1 MTVSS
6 TTTKNSYSGN
16 GSNDTFAY
24 GFKIFDDDD
33 ITVIIRTDATGT
45 ETVKTKT
52 THYTVTNVGNTNGG
66 NVVFTGGN
74 IPATGETVVLRRT
87 SEQTQTTD
95 YVANDPFPA
104 ATHED
109 ALDKLT
115 FLAQEQQEELDRAI
129 KISRTN
135 TMTST
140 EFTVGAT
147 DRANKVL
154 AFDSSGEIQVT
165 QEIGTFRGN
174 WAASTAY
181 EVRDLVKDTSTNNI
195 FIVNAAHTSSGAQ
208 PLTTNANSAKYDLI
222 VDAATATTSA
232 TAAAASAT
240 AAASSATA
248 AANSESAASTSETNA
263 ATSATNAA
271 TSETNAGNSATSA
284 ASSATSATASAST
297 ATTKASEASTSA
309 TNAATSATA
318 AAASETAAAASETA
332 AGTSETNAGNSA
344 TTATTKASE
353 AATSATNAATSAST
367 ATTKASEAA
376 TSATNAA
383 SSATAAAASQ
393 TSAAASAASAASA
406 FDNFDD
412 TYLGSFSSDP
422 TTDNDGDAL
431 VAGALYFNSTA
442 NEMRVYDGANWIA
455 ATSAGNVSLILYE
468 YTATSG
474 QTTFSGSDDNSA
486 TLSYTVDNLQ
496 VVMNGVILDPSD
508 YTATNGTSVVLAA
521 GAATNDLVNIYAFK
535 SFTTA
540 DMVSKSAGGTF
551 AGAVTVPQLNADNL
565 RIDGNTISSTDTNG
579 DITLDPNGTGDTV
592 MTGSGGQVTVDEN
605 GHITSKQSLDVAT
618 AGGRIIGASNRGT
631 VGQIGI
637 EQSTTSADGGHIQ
650 LSTCASGST
659 NPTERM
665 RIDSSGNVGIGCTN
679 GDITSDGNASR
690 KYVTI
695 QGTANRGRLNL
706 GCTASN
712 GADTAT
718 LGFTNGANTVASI
731 SCDSDSGSQTA
742 GNIGFATA
750 GSVRA
755 TINSSGHL
763 LVAQTSFD
771 TANVG
776 HSLTSTGFAHHT
788 RDGNVVLVVN
798 RKSSDGEILE
808 LRKNDAAVGTLGAN
822 ESYVYI
828 SGTARGL
835 RFGHSGSG
843 AQIVPVTASGQG
855 SDNNVDL
862 GAASLRFDDVY
873 ATSGVTTG
881 SDQNDKQ
888 QIASLTDAEMIA
900 AKAISKLF
908 KTFKWNSAVAA
919 KGDAAR
925 IHSGVMAQQVAT
937 AISDAGLDA
946 ADYAFY
952 MANTW
957 HEDADGNIV
966 DADTEG
972 ATQRTRLGIRY
983 AELLAFIGAATEQ
996 RLGDIEARLTAL
1008 ENAS

>member
-996 RLGDIEARLTAL
+996 RLGDIETRLAAL
-1008 ENAS
+1008 ENAE

>member
-376 TSATNAA
+376 TSATAAA

-996 RLGDIEARLTAL
+996 RLGDIETRLAAL
-1008 ENAS
+1008 ENA

>member
-1 MTVSS
+1 MGYIGNQSSEAYSSVDKQVITGNGGTAYTLSHSVANANEIEVFVNNVRQEPGIAYTVS
-6 TTTKNSYSGN
+6 
-16 GSNDTFAY
+16 
-24 GFKIFDDDD
+24 
-33 ITVIIRTDATGT
+33 
-45 ETVKTKT
+45 
-52 THYTVTNVGNTNGG
+52 
-66 NVVFTGGN
+66 
-74 IPATGETVVLRRT
+74 
-87 SEQTQTTD
+87 
-95 YVANDPFPA
+95 
-104 ATHED
+104 
-109 ALDKLT
+109 
-115 FLAQEQQEELDRAI
+115 
-129 KISRTN
+129 
-135 TMTST
+135 
-140 EFTVGAT
+140 
-147 DRANKVL
+147 
-154 AFDSSGEIQVT
+154 
-165 QEIGTFRGN
+165 
-174 WAASTAY
+174 
-181 EVRDLVKDTSTNNI
+181 
-195 FIVNAAHTSSGAQ
+195 
-208 PLTTNANSAKYDLI
+208 
-222 VDAATATTSA
+222 
-232 TAAAASAT
+232 
-240 AAASSATA
+240 
-248 AANSESAASTSETNA
+248 
-263 ATSATNAA
+263 
-271 TSETNAGNSATSA
+271 
-284 ASSATSATASAST
+284 
-297 ATTKASEASTSA
+297 
-309 TNAATSATA
+309 
-318 AAASETAAAASETA
+318 
-332 AGTSETNAGNSA
+332 AGTSLAMTGNVASTDDFYVVFQGKA
-344 TTATTKASE
+344 VQTATHPSDAPLT
-353 AATSATNAATSAST
+353 
-367 ATTKASEAA
+367 
-376 TSATNAA
+376 
-383 SSATAAAASQ
+383 ASQ
-393 TSAAASAASAASA
+393 
-406 FDNFDD
+406 
-412 TYLGSFSSDP
+412 
-422 TTDNDGDAL
+422 
-431 VAGALYFNSTA
+431 
-442 NEMRVYDGANWIA
+442 I
-455 ATSAGNVSLILYE
+455 
-468 YTATSG
+468 
-474 QTTFSGSDDNSA
+474 
-486 TLSYTVDNLQ
+486 
-496 VVMNGVILDPSD
+496 
-508 YTATNGTSVVLAA
+508 
-521 GAATNDLVNIYAFK
+521 
-535 SFTTA
+535 
-540 DMVSKSAGGTF
+540 
-551 AGAVTVPQLNADNL
+551 NADNL
-565 RIDGNTISSTDTNG
+565 RLDGNTISSTDTNG

-996 RLGDIEARLTAL
+996 RLGDIETRLTAL
-1008 ENAS
+1008 ENA